1 MVGLERVR
9 RRRNL
14 DRPGFRLCRTASR
27 KEEELRPAAAGRSSY
42 FISSIFFALSNPGV
56 TRR

>member
-1 MVGLERVR
+1 MVGPERVR

-14 DRPGFRLCRTASR
+14 ERSGFRLGPTASR
-27 KEEELRPAAAGRSSY
+27 KEQEFRPAAAGRSSY